1 MKKFFKKNWLNILSV
16 GLNLF
21 IIIFFVT
28 TTINGEPGHVFLAK
42 SISKLNKNFL
52 FVCFLCVF
60 MFWILD
66 SYVLYIFVKL
76 KYNTMSFKESFKTAM
91 IGLFYSAI
99 TPFATGGQPMQ
110 IIEMNK
116 KNIPTHDALTIISI
130 KSVVYQVGLTIYGV
144 TSYFLVKDLMN
155 KHFTKLGFL
164 VLVALFANLI
174 FIFFIILSATNDK
187 FLKKLMCKTILFLEK
202 LKLIKDSEQRL
213 NKIYTQ
219 IGLFK
224 QSFDMVRCNVKSI
237 ILSIIITLFQLTIY
251 YSVTFFLYKSFG
263 LSGFSFVTIIATQS
277 LLCLITA
284 FVPTP
289 GGSGAA
295 EGSFHLL
302 FKMIFSDNLIIP
314 AMFIWRFI
322 TYYLCIIVGGFINFF
337 DLFSG
342 ASIKKL
348 KI

>member
-42 SISKLNKNFL
+42 SISKLNKFFL

-60 MFWILD
+60 IFWLLD
-66 SYVLYIFVKL
+66 SYVLYIFVKI
-76 KYNTMSFKESFKTAM
+76 KYDTMSFKESFKTAM

-110 IIEMNK
+110 IIEMSK

-130 KSVVYQVGLTIYGV
+130 KSVVYQVGLTIYGI
-144 TSYFLVKDLMN
+144 TSYFLVKDLMSKQFN
-155 KHFTKLGFL
+155 KLGLL
-164 VLVALFANLI
+164 VLIALFANLI
-174 FIFFIILSATNDK
+174 FIFFIVLSATNDK
-187 FLKKLMCKTILFLEK
+187 FLKKLMNNIFLFLEK
-202 LKLIKDSEQRL
+202 LKIIKDSEQRR

-219 IGLFK
+219 IDLFK
-224 QSFDMVRCNVKSI
+224 QSFNMVRCNFNSI
-237 ILSIIITLFQLTIY
+237 ISSIVVTLFQLTIY
-251 YSVTFFLYKSFG
+251 YAVTFFLYKSFR
-263 LSGFSFVTIIATQS
+263 LDGFSFVTIVATQS

-337 DLFSG
+337 GLFSDT
-342 ASIKKL
+342 SKRKL